1 VLIGRPYGLALAGSA
16 GVQAVIE
23 NLNADFDL
31 TMGLAD
37 RRAIA
42 EIDGE
47 SVVPGAPLPAPLGPA
62 PVS

>member
-1 VLIGRPYGLALAGSA
+1 
-16 GVQAVIE
+16 VQAVIE